1 MKNSFQ
7 SNIQFMAGAVLGL
20 TVWLVLCSLVPAQEP
35 ATADKVTFD
44 DHVKSI
50 FRQRCAACHSP
61 DKKSGGL
68 DITNFTALMQGG
80 SSGASIEPG
89 DSDGSYLFMLVTHEE
104 EPKMPPGG
112 TKIPEE
118 ELNVLKKWIDA
129 GALENMASK
138 AKIKKKKFDMAIA
151 GNAAERPAQI
161 ALPPHLPLE
170 PVVHTPKTSCSTA
183 LAVSPWSP
191 IAAVAS
197 PKQILLYNTQ
207 SLELIGVL
215 AFPEG
220 TANVLKF
227 TGDGRLLLAGG
238 GRDAVSGKVVVW
250 DIASGK
256 RQLEVGDELDTV
268 LGADISSDLKWVA
281 LGGPS
286 KVVRVYSTRDGS
298 LAYECKKHTDW
309 ITSLSFSPDG
319 VLLASGDRGGNAFVW
334 EAPTGNEYLA
344 LRGHTDRIN
353 SIAWRIDSNL
363 VATASQDTTVR
374 LWEMN
379 NGGQVKS
386 WGAHGGGAT
395 AVYFTRE
402 GNLVTNG
409 RDRIPKIWNQ
419 NGEAQK
425 QFPALPDIGTT
436 VAYCHE
442 TQRVIAGD
450 WSGKI
455 MVANVADGVA
465 VGELA
470 MNPLPLA
477 NRLATAQSMLL
488 ASNAEHQPVAAE
500 LAAVTQQM
508 TALQTQLN
516 ETNTAKQNLT
526 TEMAASEKIIVDT
539 KTTLET
545 KLAQKAQMQGEME
558 EKAKLLPSLTELA
571 EKAVAVAAIS
581 PQDPELQ
588 ASAAGLTQKQAS
600 IKARVDELTKII
612 AEITTQTTMT
622 EQEMKAVTEKLA
634 AQKVSLEQMATQ
646 ITAMESQLTPLQ
658 KTVTEKTGV
667 VAQLQQ
673 KIEAAQALVN
683 RWQGEIQFITT
694 VRTIESKIAEAQAII
709 DQKAAAREALE
720 KQLAELKAKVDASSA
735 EEQVAIAAFEAL
747 MKELQ
752 TVQGIPH

>member
-1 MKNSFQ
+1 
-7 SNIQFMAGAVLGL
+7 MAGAAGGVL
-20 TVWLVLCSLVPAQEP
+20 VWLVLCSLVSAQEP
-35 ATADKVTFD
+35 AVSEKVTFD

-68 DITNFTALMQGG
+68 DLTNFTALMQGG

-112 TKIPEE
+112 NKIPDE

-151 GNAAERPAQI
+151 GNSAERPAQV
-161 ALPPHLPLE
+161 ALPPRLPLE
-170 PVVHTPKTSCSTA
+170 PIVHTQKTSCSTA
-183 LAVSPWSP
+183 VATSPWAP

-197 PKQILLYNTQ
+197 PKQILLYHTQ

-220 TANVLKF
+220 IANVLKF
-227 TGDGRLLLAGG
+227 SGDGRLLLAGG
-238 GRDAVSGKVVVW
+238 GRDAVSGNVVVW
-250 DIASGK
+250 DVASGK
-256 RQLEVGDELDTV
+256 REFEVGDELDTV
-268 LGADISSDLKWVA
+268 LGADISSDFKWIA

-286 KVVRVYSTRDGS
+286 KVVRVFSTQDGS

-309 ITSLSFSPDG
+309 ITSLAFSPDG

-353 SIAWRIDSNL
+353 SISWRIDSNI

-386 WGAHGGGAT
+386 WGAHGGGVT
-395 AVYFTRE
+395 AVSFTRE

-409 RDRIPKIWNQ
+409 RDRVAKIWNQ

-425 QFPALPDIGTT
+425 QFPSLPDIGTT

-450 WSGKI
+450 WTGKV
-455 MVANVADGVA
+455 MVANVADGAA

-470 MNPLPLA
+470 MNPPPLA
-477 NRLATAQSMLL
+477 NRLATAQTMLQT
-488 ASNAEHQPVAAE
+488 AAAEHQPVAAE
-500 LAAVTQQM
+500 LAAVTQQV

-516 ETNTAKQNLT
+516 EANTAKQNLT
-526 TEMAASEKIIVDT
+526 TEMTATEKAIVDS
-539 KTTLET
+539 KTALDT
-545 KLAQKAQMQGEME
+545 KLAQKAQMQAEMD

-581 PQDPELQ
+581 PQDAELQ
-588 ASAAGLTQKQAS
+588 ASAAGLTQKQAG
-600 IKARVDELTKII
+600 IKARVDELTKLI
-612 AEITTQTTMT
+612 ADLVTQATMT
-622 EQEMKAVTEKLA
+622 EQDMKVVAEKLA
-634 AQKVSLEQMATQ
+634 AQKVSMDQMTAQ
-646 ITAMESQLTPLQ
+646 ITAMESQLVPMQ
-658 KTVTEKTGV
+658 KTAAEKTGL

-673 KIEAAQALVN
+673 KVEAAQALVN
-683 RWQGEIQFITT
+683 RWQGEIQFIAT
-694 VRTIESKIAEAQAII
+694 VKTIESKIAEAQAVI
-709 DQKAAAREALE
+709 DQKAVARESLE
-720 KQLAELKAKVDASSA
+720 KQLAELRARVDASSA
-735 EEQVAIAAFEAL
+735 EEQAAIAALETL
-747 MKELQ
+747 LKELQ

>member
-1 MKNSFQ
+1 MKKSTR
-7 SNIQFMAGAVLGL
+7 SKIQFMAGAVVGL
-20 TVWLVLCSLVPAQEP
+20 LVWLVLCSFVPAQEP
-35 ATADKVTFD
+35 AAADKVTFD

-68 DITNFTALMQGG
+68 DLTNFTALMQGG

-104 EPKMPPGG
+104 EPKMPPDG

-151 GNAAERPAQI
+151 GNAAERPAQV

-170 PVVHTPKTSCSTA
+170 PIVHTPKTSCSTA
-183 LAVSPWSP
+183 VAVSPWAP
-191 IAAVAS
+191 VAAVAS
-197 PKQILLYNTQ
+197 PKQILLYHTQ

-220 TANVLKF
+220 IANVLKF
-227 TGDGRLLLAGG
+227 SSDGRLLLAGG

-250 DIASGK
+250 DVASGK

-268 LGADISSDLKWVA
+268 LGADISSDFKWIA

-286 KVVRVYSTRDGS
+286 KVVRVFSTRDGS

-309 ITSLSFSPDG
+309 ITSLAFSPDG

-353 SIAWRIDSNL
+353 SISWRIDSNI

-379 NGGQVKS
+379 NGSQVKS
-386 WGAHGGGAT
+386 WGAHGGGVT
-395 AVYFTRE
+395 AVSFTRE

-409 RDRIPKIWNQ
+409 RDRVAKIWNQ

-450 WSGKI
+450 WTGKVMI
-455 MVANVADGVA
+455 ANVADGAA

-477 NRLATAQSMLL
+477 NRLASAQTTLQ
-488 ASNAEHQPVAAE
+488 AAAAEHQPVAAE
-500 LAAVTQQM
+500 LVAVTQQM

-516 ETNTAKQNLT
+516 EANTAKQNLATEMTT
-526 TEMAASEKIIVDT
+526 TEKVVVDT
-539 KTTLET
+539 KTVLDT
-545 KLAQKAQMQGEME
+545 KLAQKAQMQVEMD

-588 ASAAGLTQKQAS
+588 ASAAGLTQKQAGT
-600 IKARVDELTKII
+600 KARV
-612 AEITTQTTMT
+612 
-622 EQEMKAVTEKLA
+622 
-634 AQKVSLEQMATQ
+634 
-646 ITAMESQLTPLQ
+646 
-658 KTVTEKTGV
+658 
-667 VAQLQQ
+667 
-673 KIEAAQALVN
+673 
-683 RWQGEIQFITT
+683 
-694 VRTIESKIAEAQAII
+694 
-709 DQKAAAREALE
+709 
-720 KQLAELKAKVDASSA
+720 
-735 EEQVAIAAFEAL
+735 
-747 MKELQ
+747 
-752 TVQGIPH
+752 